1 MITTMGT
8 RRLTAAILGIAASLT
23 FADAVGTPLAAA
35 ECKGNGHAL
44 GVSRILKIDTTA
56 GPKFGR
62 VQYRDKEI
70 LGDKEVVLTFD
81 DGPLAHNTRKVLDAL
96 AAHCTKAT
104 FFMVGRMAVA
114 YPAMVREVAAAGHTV
129 GIHTWSHKNLKAIS
143 PARAAGEI
151 ELGASAV
158 GQALGK
164 PVAPFFRFPYL
175 ADPSTIISYL
185 QSRHVAIFSI
195 GVDSLDFRTSSGDRM
210 RRNVMRQLKAR
221 GRGIILMHDI
231 QRSTAHGIQGL
242 LDDLA
247 KGGYK
252 VVHLVPAD
260 DLKTRPEY
268 DAYATE
274 LHKRRRTLA
283 NAPALHDPGIRW
295 AADTPPPRPY
305 QAATTS
311 EDKARPGHTASKH
324 ANSKAPTQSHRRRT
338 VAATAKPV
346 DSWKRRVLGL
356 D

>member
-1 MITTMGT
+1 MHT
-8 RRLTAAILGIAASLT
+8 RRLTVAILGVAALLT
-23 FADAVGTPLAAA
+23 FADAAGTSLAAA
-35 ECKGNGHAL
+35 ECKGNSHAL
-44 GVSRILKIDTTA
+44 GVSRVLKIDTTA

-62 VQYRDKEI
+62 IQYKDKEI
-70 LGDKEVVLTFD
+70 LADKEVVLTFD

-129 GIHTWSHKNLKAIS
+129 GIHTWSHRNLKAIS

-158 GQALGK
+158 AQALGK

-175 ADPSTIISYL
+175 SDPHTIISYL
-185 QSRHVAIFSI
+185 QSRHVGIFSI
-195 GVDSLDFRTSSGDRM
+195 GVDSLDFRTSSGARM
-210 RRNVMRQLKAR
+210 RRTVMRQLKER

-231 QRSTAHGIQGL
+231 QRSTAHGIKGL

-247 KGGYK
+247 EGGYK
-252 VVHLVPAD
+252 VVHIVPAE

-268 DAYATE
+268 DTYATE

-283 NAPALHDPGIRW
+283 KAPPLHDPSIKW
-295 AADTPPPRPY
+295 AANTPSPRPY
-305 QAATTS
+305 QAASTS
-311 EDKARPGHTASKH
+311 EDKARSHHAAPKHTSG
-324 ANSKAPTQSHRRRT
+324 KAPPERKRRHRT
-338 VAATAKPV
+338 AAASSKPMQ
-346 DSWKRRVLGL
+346 SWKRRVLGL